1 MNFKTTF
8 QVQPNKRH
16 EIFAETR
23 VNEEGP
29 SLAVIRPLNHALLL
43 LIIDLKQSRLP
54 PMLTHLVSDQ

>member
-8 QVQPNKRH
+8 QVQKRH

-29 SLAVIRPLNHALLL
+29 SLAVIRPLKENKEEH
-43 LIIDLKQSRLP
+43 
-54 PMLTHLVSDQ
+54 HYH